1 MCGEH
6 RHLPFL
12 ASRLLGSSPH
22 VRGAQQLRVGHGDTA
37 GIIPACAG
45 STSTGAAIL
54 SQWRDHP
61 RMCGE
66 HGAGLDQ
73 ADCRLGSSPHVR
85 GAPMQNS
92 LRCSVSGIIPACA
105 GSTDGFRRI
114 VRAGGDHPRMCG
126 EHLRQSYPTAFSA
139 GSSPH
144 VRGAL
149 DADGRVVAFIGI
161 IPACAGSTSVQ
172 FVEPFPLWDHP
183 RMCGEHSDV
192 AIIKGTLMGSSP
204 HVRGAPTVVDCHE
217 GGERI
222 IPACAGSTKGNKAID
237 TLDEG
242 SSPHV
247 RGALWP

>member
-1 MCGEH
+1 
-6 RHLPFL
+6 
-12 ASRLLGSSPH
+12 
-22 VRGAQQLRVGHGDTA
+22 
-37 GIIPACAG
+37 
-45 STSTGAAIL
+45 
-54 SQWRDHP
+54 
-61 RMCGE
+61 MCGE

-183 RMCGEHSDV
+183 RMCGEHDKAPGRALPS
-192 AIIKGTLMGSSP
+192 AGSSP
-204 HVRGAPTVVDCHE
+204 HVRGALHASSLLPSVV
-217 GGERI
+217 GI
-222 IPACAGSTKGNKAID
+222 IPACAGSTAPWWRVPASPRDHPRMCGEHYPAVSSE
-237 TLDEG
+237 LWFEG

-247 RGALWP
+247 RGAHV